1 MVDTDAAI
9 LADPAYGKDFYRRA
23 SGPTLLWTSLKPK
36 DRDAVRI
43 KHIPTG
49 INIKVAQERSQ
60 AQNRDIALKRLK
72 RQLLAIAN
80 EQRLMKIK
88 LIRGE
93 AVEAAWGAQ
102 IRNYVLHAY
111 KMVKDQRTNW
121 ETTDTNDLL
130 DGDLEDCKGSL
141 LR

>member
-1 MVDTDAAI
+1 
-9 LADPAYGKDFYRRA
+9 
-23 SGPTLLWTSLKPK
+23 
-36 DRDAVRI
+36 
-43 KHIPTG
+43 
-49 INIKVAQERSQ
+49 VAQERSQ